1 MLRPLL
7 LGAFAG
13 AIAFTPAFAAAPL
26 SGLWAIS
33 RNHVQIRIAP
43 CGKTYCGR
51 MVSADK
57 LRQNPQIRD
66 KMNRDPKL
74 RSRPVQGLLVMT
86 GFTGGPT
93 KWTGGSVYNPDDGR
107 TYKSEMILVADNTLK
122 VTGCVIKPL
131 CKSQTL
137 TRVR

>member
-7 LGAFAG
+7 LGTFCG
-13 AIAFTPAFAAAPL
+13 TIALTPAFAAAPL
-26 SGLWAIS
+26 AGLWAIS

-43 CGKTYCGR
+43 CGPVYCGR
-51 MVSADK
+51 MVSADR

-66 KMNRDPKL
+66 KMNRDPRL
-74 RSRPVQGLLVMT
+74 RARPIGGLVVLS

-107 TYKSEMILVADNTLK
+107 TYRSEMTMVADNTLK